1 MNQTVREL
9 SVVLAV
15 GAEAG
20 CVSVKDVTHH
30 VERGNPIVHEGPKLE
45 GVVYDAN
52 VASGEGTVDVQ
63 LTPATCVSESR
74 TPVTTTEVTT
84 TRISRAGSVALFLG
98 GAGLGALGVNRV
110 RSEEHTSELQS
121 RENLVCRLL
130 LEKKK

>member
-1 MNQTVREL
+1 MNQTVRVL

-15 GAEAG
+15 GAVAG

-84 TRISRAGSVALFLG
+84 TRISRAGSV
-98 GAGLGALGVNRV
+98 
-110 RSEEHTSELQS
+110 RSEERRVGKECRQRREARRQRQS
-121 RENLVCRLL
+121 R
-130 LEKKK
+130 